1 MATNESITDILR
13 AVRALAEMSGS
24 LPSAARREVHRIA
37 GALEELGVDA
47 TGAAPPDELTVTTA
61 LKQGLQLEAK
71 KRRHDAKA
79 VPRGFDFDG
88 TFLAREEPERAVT
101 AADVNVAR
109 SIEGTLGL
117 WLRER
122 RRGKLR
128 PVAEVSPRLAELPIR
143 RALADTYEAI
153 FGAPPGQEWQ
163 RHLARALE
171 HDLLVQERDRLR
183 AVHGWP
189 LGREALLDGPE
200 GYILVERPEP
210 NATVEGE
217 IELVDELEQA
227 RGPDDILAH
236 VRLMS
241 LGLVPAEITVAVV
254 AEALRETTLGGGRG
268 GKTPHGWVRAFAKK
282 IGRKDAG

>member
-1 MATNESITDILR
+1 MTTNESITDILR

-24 LPSAARREVHRIA
+24 LPSAAQREVRRIA
-37 GALEELGVDA
+37 EALEELDIDPA
-47 TGAAPPDELTVTTA
+47 GAAPPELTVATA
-61 LKQGLQLEAK
+61 LKQGLQLEAQ

-88 TFLAREEPERAVT
+88 TFLAREEETERAVT
-101 AADVNVAR
+101 AAEVNVAR

-128 PVAEVSPRLAELPIR
+128 PVAEVSPRLAEPPIR

-189 LGREALLDGPE
+189 RGREALIDGPE